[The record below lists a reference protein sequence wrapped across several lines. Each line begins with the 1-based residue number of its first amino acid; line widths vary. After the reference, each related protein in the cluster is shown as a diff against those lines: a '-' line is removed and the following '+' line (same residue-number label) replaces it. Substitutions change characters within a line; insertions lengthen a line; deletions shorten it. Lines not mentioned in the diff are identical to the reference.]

1 MAATTPGSRCI
12 ECEEIELARVR
23 DARPSQMLPLPR
35 AALAGFPQG
44 RSNAHLTRRRLLQMG
59 VAGFASVYGSRLLGL
74 QEVFE
79 AAVAEASPMPTNC
92 LVVLYIA
99 GGNDG
104 LNTVL
109 PGSGLPAD
117 YASYVAA
124 RSALHRGQGPTPAG
138 GRVGSQDIP
147 ATGAQLAWANVGVS
161 SAGAGDNGGA
171 YGFDTLYGAG
181 NGAAGSDLAVM
192 TAVDYL
198 PYSLSH
204 FDSSDYWFAG
214 ALSSLTTGWLGRWI
228 DANGSATNPLQAVS
242 LDTALS
248 KDVRTQSNPVC
259 AIAPGSTPGFSMNAN
274 DGTQL
279 PPGTHPPADV
289 NGQMQALRAIPAA
302 AGNTYLSRSRQTY
315 GRAVDV
321 FNDAASLA
329 GVGAA
334 NAAVKYPAGSQL
346 ATKLKFAAQL
356 LQAGLGT
363 RIITIH
369 WGAFD
374 THGGQLASQDPQ
386 LAELSQAL
394 GAFKH
399 DLQTRSVAGQP
410 IEPNVATLVF
420 SEFGR
425 RVGENG
431 SGGTD
436 HGAGGLMLLSGSA
449 VKGGWATPFPG
460 CKSGDLDT
468 YGNLKVPTDYRSV
481 YQAVL
486 EEWLG
491 GDTAGVLPGG
501 AFPSLQRSDGTSK
514 LFK

>member
-1 MAATTPGSRCI
+1 MRADNGRCT

-23 DARPSQMLPLPR
+23 DVGPSQTLPLPR
-35 AALAGFPQG
+35 EALRGFPAG
-44 RSNAHLTRRRLLQMG
+44 RTAAQLTRRRLLELG
-59 VAGFASVYGSRLLGL
+59 VAGFASVYASRLLGFE
-74 QEVFE
+74 EVFE

-92 LVVLYIA
+92 LVVVYIA

-109 PGSGLPAD
+109 PGSGLAGD

-124 RSALHRGQGPTPAG
+124 RSVLHRGQGATPAG

-147 ATGAQLAWANVGVS
+147 QTSGQMAWANVAVS
-161 SAGAGDNGGA
+161 QAAAGDNGGP
-171 YGFDTLYGAG
+171 YGFDTLYGPG
-181 NGAAGSDLAVM
+181 DGGPGSDLAFM

-228 DANGSATNPLQAVS
+228 DNNGSATNPLQAVS
-242 LDTALS
+242 LDAALS
-248 KDVRTQSNPVC
+248 KDIRTQSKPVC
-259 AIAPGSTPGFSMNAN
+259 AIAPGLAPGFSMSGV

-279 PPGTHPPADV
+279 PPGTYPPADI
-289 NGQMQALRAIPAA
+289 NAQMQAFRSIPSA
-302 AGNTYLSRSRQTY
+302 AGNAYLARSRQTY
-315 GRAVDV
+315 GLAVDV
-321 FNDAASLA
+321 AGDAAGL
-329 GVGAA
+329 
-334 NAAVKYPAGSQL
+334 AAVGGPDPAVQYPTNSQL
-346 ATKLKFAAQL
+346 ATKLKLAAQIL
-356 LQAGLGT
+356 HAGLGT
-363 RIITIH
+363 RIITVH

-386 LAELSQAL
+386 LAELSLAL

-399 DLQTRSVAGQP
+399 DLQTRLSGGRP

-431 SGGTD
+431 SAGTD

-449 VKGGWATPFPG
+449 VKGGWASPFPG
-460 CKSGDLDT
+460 CKAGDLDSF
-468 YGNLKVPTDYRSV
+468 GNLKVPTDYRSV

-501 AFPSLQRSDGTSK
+501 AFPALQRHDGTGN